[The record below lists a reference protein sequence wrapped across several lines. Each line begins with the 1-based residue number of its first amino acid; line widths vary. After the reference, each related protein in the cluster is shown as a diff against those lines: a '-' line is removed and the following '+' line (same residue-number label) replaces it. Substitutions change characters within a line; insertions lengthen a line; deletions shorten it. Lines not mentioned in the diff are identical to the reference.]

1 MSFSKLISTKD
12 ILTYCSGYH
21 TSKRVGIP
29 HTSITRHYTSMNQ
42 DKAVV
47 EESENIDEKV

>member
-1 MSFSKLISTKD
+1 MSFSNLLSTKD
-12 ILTYCSGYH
+12 KLTFYSGYH

-47 EESENIDEKV
+47 EESENIEEKV